1 MLTLEEVENKI
12 FEAGNKLGL
21 NNDSIL
27 YPRFSKT
34 SQVFSE
40 GTTIYIS
47 DSKYHFITMDR
58 GQVRKHIYSKDIDVI
73 LYELFKNITAN
84 LARKFELEN
93 RKENIDSR
101 RIWWKKQLEL
111 LDTINPSFFIKR
123 KKEMDD
129 ILKISPFRDM

>member
-12 FEAGNKLGL
+12 FEIGNKLGL
-21 NNDSIL
+21 DDDSIL

-58 GQVRKHIYSKDIDVI
+58 GQVRKHIYSKDINVI

-111 LDTINPSFFIKR
+111 LNTINPSFSITR